1 MTSRQFDTAP
11 PAATAERTPMRQP
24 QAPEAERVH
33 AARRN
38 PLVPGGAPAA
48 GGIPERAAALRQSGG
63 GRLARAGA
71 ALLQLQRD
79 QGNRYVQE
87 VVRQAN
93 QDEAVV
99 GAAGGDLDADLRRD
113 FAAARHGGR
122 RLDGTVGARLGQAL
136 GSDFSAVKVH
146 TDARADALTR
156 SLRASAF
163 TAGGEIFFRK
173 GAYAP
178 HTSSGRELLAHEL
191 THVAQQGGSA
201 GSGASAGVTVGPAD
215 DRHEREA
222 DQVAGDLAGQRPPR
236 APAPAEG
243 GGVPAVQR
251 RYLDQPQQQGYAGWL
266 NDTNLKK
273 GSVLASR
280 KKLAQ
285 VDLLLWGILAAKAS
299 PQWMQVGEPM
309 LKRLEDALNKT
320 KYGQGATKTSPAFKK
335 RRDAVVRLQN
345 EAQSALS
352 QVMIKN
358 ILVAGGNPPAT
369 QPVQQAYDPQAY
381 LNALNLQEYLDALN
395 QPVQQAQQVPQ
406 QAQQVPQQAQQVP
419 QQAQQVP
426 QQQAQPD
433 PVAELE
439 KVGFV
444 RTYLT
449 SLLPT
454 GELDLLFEAH
464 EALGAKDF
472 ARAQQVFDI
481 LNPPVASSGNAL
493 PGFWEQEAWESSKPA
508 MAGGRFDF
516 KRTKD
521 ALLAAQRQLI
531 AYHAADIGGEYGKL
545 LSYKPYKQQALT
557 PQEVQEGQ
565 KYFSAQELRDWKTT
579 IKKGQGYKLSQATGE
594 VSAVAAEATQAS
606 EARSKAKG
614 RQPKA
619 AKEPLSDAEVTALRI
634 YTADEY
640 REMNAVF
647 RDFRVDQPTVNWEK
661 YSAIAKL
668 AISGLGKLPK
678 ARDTTSYRG
687 DDDIKW
693 SGHAG
698 ILKFG
703 ATFTLPNFYSTTMKP
718 ESAFAGALAYVF
730 HNKRAGRVIEKFSAY
745 QTEAEVLIPPGA
757 KFRITGEFHFNGG
770 AWESHDGTPGLS
782 QAAQDFV
789 DGDKN
794 GPRTTILEF
803 TEV

>member
-1 MTSRQFDTAP
+1 MTSRQFDTSP
-11 PAATAERTPMRQP
+11 PAATAERTPTRQP
-24 QAPEAERVH
+24 QAPEAERIH
-33 AARRN
+33 AAQRN
-38 PLVPGGAPAA
+38 PPVP
-48 GGIPERAAALRQSGG
+48 G
-63 GRLARAGA
+63 GRLARIGA

-79 QGNRYVQE
+79 HGNRYVQQ
-87 VVRQAN
+87 VVRQAH
-93 QDEAVV
+93 QDEAAV
-99 GAAGGDLDADLRRD
+99 GAAGGELDADLRRD
-113 FAAARHGGR
+113 LGAARHGGR
-122 RLDGTVGARLGQAL
+122 RLDGTVGAPLGQAL
-136 GSDFSAVKVH
+136 GSDFSAVRVH

-163 TAGGEIFFRK
+163 TAGGDIFFRK

-191 THVAQQGGSA
+191 THVAQQGGAA
-201 GSGASAGVTVGPAD
+201 GIGVSAGVTVGPAG

-222 DQVAGDLAGQRPPR
+222 GRVASELAGQRHPR

-251 RYLDQPQQQGYAGWL
+251 RYLDQPKTGYATWEK
-266 NDTNLKK
+266 DTTVKK
-273 GSVLASR
+273 GVSAVSR
-280 KKLAQ
+280 AKLALVDQ
-285 VDLLLWGILAAKAS
+285 VLQVVLKAKSS

-335 RRDAVVRLQN
+335 RRDAMVRLQN
-345 EAQSALS
+345 EAQGALS

-358 ILVAGGNPPAT
+358 IFAAGDNPPAT
-369 QPVQQAYDPQAY
+369 QAVQQAFDPQAY
-381 LNALNLQEYLDALN
+381 LDALL
-395 QPVQQAQQVPQ
+395 QQGLLVPQQAQQVPQQAQQVPQQVPQVPQQAQQVPQ

-419 QQAQQVP
+419 QQAQQ
-426 QQQAQPD
+426 AQPD

-449 SLLPT
+449 SLPT
-454 GELDLLFEAH
+454 VDLDLLFEAH

-472 ARAQQVFDI
+472 PRAQLALDT
-481 LNPPVASSGNAL
+481 LNPPVASSGQAL
-493 PGFWEQEAWESSKPA
+493 QDFWKQEAWESSNLA
-508 MAGGRFDF
+508 NQGGRFDF

-545 LSYKPYKQQALT
+545 LSYKPYSTTKKRAALT
-557 PQEVQEGQ
+557 PQEVQKGQ
-565 KYFSAQELRDWKTT
+565 KYFNPGQLRDWSTT
-579 IKKGQGYKLSQATGE
+579 IEMGQGYDLSTAQAQ
-594 VSAVAAEATQAS
+594 VHAIAAAATQAS
-606 EARSKAKG
+606 KSRDVAKN
-614 RQPKA
+614 RPQPKA
-619 AKEPLSDAEVTALRI
+619 AKEPLSDEEVTALRI

-647 RDFRVDQPTVNWEK
+647 RDFRVDQPTANWEK

-698 ILKFG
+698 VLKFG

-730 HNKRAGRVIEKFSAY
+730 HNKRAGRVIEKFSAF

-789 DGDKN
+789 DGDTK
-794 GPRTTILEF
+794 GSRTTILEF

>member
-1 MTSRQFDTAP
+1 MTSRQFDTATP
-11 PAATAERTPMRQP
+11 TPTAEQAPTRRP
-24 QAPEAERVH
+24 QAPGAEHRPVG
-33 AARRN
+33 RRN
-38 PLVPGGAPAA
+38 PLLTGAGPAA
-48 GGIPERAAALRQSGG
+48 GGVPQRAAALRHAGG

-79 QGNRYVQE
+79 HGNRYVQE
-87 VVRQAN
+87 VVRQAR
-93 QDEAVV
+93 QDEAGV
-99 GAAGGDLDADLRRD
+99 GAAGGELDADLLRD
-113 FAAARHGGR
+113 LDAARHGGR
-122 RLDGTVGARLGQAL
+122 RLDEAVGAQLGQAL
-136 GSDFSAVKVH
+136 GSDFRTVKVH

-163 TAGGEIFFRK
+163 TAGGDIFFRN

-191 THVAQQGGSA
+191 THVVQQGGPA
-201 GSGASAGVTVGPAD
+201 VTGASAGVTVGPAG

-222 DQVAGDLAGQRPPR
+222 DRVASDLAGQRRPQG
-236 APAPAEG
+236 PAPAEG
-243 GGVPAVQR
+243 GGVSAVQR
-251 RYLDQPQQQGYAGWL
+251 RYLNQPQKQGYADWL
-266 NDTNLKK
+266 DDTNLKK
-273 GSVLASR
+273 GSVVASR

-285 VDLLLWGILAAKAS
+285 VDLLLLGILAAKAS
-299 PQWMQVGEPM
+299 PQWMQVGDTM
-309 LKRLEDALNKT
+309 LKKLRAELSKT
-320 KYGQGATKTSPAFKK
+320 KYLEGGKTSSAFKK
-335 RRDAVVRLQN
+335 RQDAVVRLYN
-345 EAQSALS
+345 EAL
-352 QVMIKN
+352 
-358 ILVAGGNPPAT
+358 
-369 QPVQQAYDPQAY
+369 QQLWA
-381 LNALNLQEYLDALN
+381 
-395 QPVQQAQQVPQ
+395 VQQAQQQVPQ
-406 QAQQVPQQAQQVP
+406 QQQVQQVQQQQVQQQVQQVPQQVPQVPQQVQQVP
-419 QQAQQVP
+419 QQVQQVP
-426 QQQAQPD
+426 QQVQQVPQQVQQVPQQAQPD

-449 SLLPT
+449 SLPT
-454 GELDLLFEAH
+454 VDLGLLFEAH

-472 ARAQQVFDI
+472 ARAQQAFDTLNPPQAFAT
-481 LNPPVASSGNAL
+481 LNPPVASSGKAL
-493 PGFWEQEAWESSKPA
+493 PGFWEEEAWVSSNLA

-521 ALLAAQRQLI
+521 ALLAGQRQLI
-531 AYHAADIGGEYGKL
+531 AYHAEHIGGEYGKL

-557 PQEVQEGQ
+557 PQEVLEGQ
-565 KYFSAQELRDWKTT
+565 KYFSHQELRDWNTI
-579 IKKGQGYKLSQATGE
+579 IKKGQGYTLSQAKAE
-594 VSAVAAEATQAS
+594 VHAIAAEATQAS
-606 EARSKAKG
+606 EARSKAKN

-619 AKEPLSDAEVTALRI
+619 AKEPLSAAEVTAIRI

-647 RDFRVDQPTVNWEK
+647 RDFRVDQPTANWEK

-678 ARDTTSYRG
+678 ARNTTSYRG
-687 DDDIKW
+687 DSDIKF

-698 ILKFG
+698 VLKFG

-718 ESAFAGALAYVF
+718 ESSFAGVLAYVF

-757 KFRITGEFHFNGG
+757 KFKITGEFHFNGG
-770 AWESHDGTPGLS
+770 NWASHDGTPGLS
-782 QAAQDFV
+782 QAAQEFV

-794 GPRTTILEF
+794 GPRETILEF